1 MFNVRVAQH
10 LIFLSYRTSIS
21 PAFLG
26 KDIQQPG
33 TTAEI
38 TVYAIESST
47 TLILTE
53 LQKSLE
59 NQEDGPLFGTV
70 ILHVKHPGE
79 NEISLKFRSRSLH
92 LKTSSMNLG
101 FEPFYKLNE
110 VASAFRKYK
119 EISG

>member
-1 MFNVRVAQH
+1 MFNVRVKQH

-21 PAFLG
+21 PPFLE

-59 NQEDGPLFGTV
+59 NQAEGPLFGTV
-70 ILHVKHPGE
+70 ILQVKYPGE
-79 NEISLKFRSRSLH
+79 N
-92 LKTSSMNLG
+92 
-101 FEPFYKLNE
+101 
-110 VASAFRKYK
+110 
-119 EISG
+119 